1 ERVVSLLTQVDKSLA
16 SQVGEALG
24 ITPKKPEP
32 LMNKSV
38 PADAD
43 PKKYQPKTVK
53 QAVDASAALSMAN
66 TIKNTI
72 KTRQVAILAANGV
85 DDAAL
90 NQMKKAL
97 EAEGAMA
104 KVIAPMLG
112 NIKGI
117 KGSIKADATLF
128 NTASVLFD
136 AVYIPG
142 GAKSVAT
149 LQNDAQALL
158 FINEAYKHCK
168 AIAAEGEAVE
178 MLKATYADSKDPGVI
193 TGKGKGSIAKN
204 FINAIAQHR
213 FWERESGPNVPA

>member
-1 ERVVSLLTQVDKSLA
+1 RFELSKVEREDIRERVVSLLTQVDKSLA
-16 SQVGEALG
+16 NQVAEALG

-32 LMNKSV
+32 LTNKSV

-53 QAVDASAALSMAN
+53 QAIDASPALSMAN

-72 KTRQVAILAANGV
+72 KTRQIAILAANGV
-85 DDAAL
+85 DDTAL

-97 EAEGAMA
+97 EAEGAVA

-117 KGSIKADATLF
+117 KGNIKADATLF

-136 AVYIPG
+136 AVYIP
-142 GAKSVAT
+142 
-149 LQNDAQALL
+149 
-158 FINEAYKHCK
+158 
-168 AIAAEGEAVE
+168 
-178 MLKATYADSKDPGVI
+178 
-193 TGKGKGSIAKN
+193 
-204 FINAIAQHR
+204 
-213 FWERESGPNVPA
+213 